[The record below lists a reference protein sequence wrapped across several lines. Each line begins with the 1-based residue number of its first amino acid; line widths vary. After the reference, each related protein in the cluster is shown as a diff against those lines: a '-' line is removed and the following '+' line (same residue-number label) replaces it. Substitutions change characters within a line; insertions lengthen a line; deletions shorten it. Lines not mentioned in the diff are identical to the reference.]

1 MTPQP
6 PAMPP
11 AEFAKFVKQADDRQL
26 AEGLAANRE
35 LILDQ
40 IFAAMPGRLR
50 QERAAQVD
58 AVVEWEITGPPEGS
72 CDRFQVLIRRGAC
85 TALRDGT
92 DAPSVRYRIGAV
104 DFLRLVGG
112 NASGPQLFLFG
123 RLQVRGDLILAARMP
138 SMFDMPSSE

>member
-1 MTPQP
+1 MSPEP

-11 AEFAKFVKQADDRQL
+11 AEFATLVKQADDGQL
-26 AEGLAANRE
+26 EEGLAANRE

-50 QERAAQVD
+50 GERAAQLD

-85 TALRDGT
+85 TVRRGGS
-92 DAPSVRYRIGAV
+92 DAPSVHYRIGAV

-112 NASGPQLFLFG
+112 NASGPELFLFG

-138 SMFDMPSSE
+138 SMFDMPTSE